1 MSRFVIIGSDG
12 FYTGEHYTNQ
22 GERFAI
28 FDKKIH
34 RAKIYK
40 SLKRAINACKKLSI
54 NYTNCSEYFG
64 GVKVVEVK
72 DDD

>member
-28 FDKKIH
+28 FDKNIH
-34 RAKIYK
+34 REKYY
-40 SLKRAINACKKLSI
+40 STFKRAQSARKKMQGALF
-54 NYTNCSEYFG
+54 FG
-64 GVKVVEVK
+64 ETKIKEILENGKLI
-72 DDD
+72 